1 MIEQVY
7 RTESR
12 KISLSLG
19 NYQIDISNSSND
31 QLEVKTTDIKD
42 GYSDIENTVIIPVEM
57 IDALILALQDIR

>member
-19 NYQIDISNSSND
+19 NYQIDISSSPND
-31 QLEVKTTDIKD
+31 QVEVKTTEID
-42 GYSDIENTVIIPVEM
+42 GYDDIENTVIIPFEM